1 MINYIAGA
9 LTSLISLWVG
19 YTIGKGSSIIP
30 EETRKQV
37 KKLIQALP
45 IDRGIGAIPA
55 PTAKQV
61 EEFNNPILKAENEAM
76 SETFKEIVK

>member
-1 MINYIAGA
+1 MINFLIGS
-9 LTSLISLWVG
+9 LVTLISLYIG

-45 IDRGIGAIPA
+45 IDRGVGAVMA
-55 PTAKQV
+55 PNAKQV
-61 EEFNNPILKAENEAM
+61 EEFDNPILKAENEAM

>member
-1 MINYIAGA
+1 MINFLIGS
-9 LTSLISLWVG
+9 LVTLISLWVG

-45 IDRGIGAIPA
+45 IDRGVGAVSV
-55 PTAKQV
+55 PTAHEV
-61 EEFNNPILKAENEAM
+61 ANYENPIKKAEEAEM
-76 SETFKEIVK
+76 SKTFSEIVK